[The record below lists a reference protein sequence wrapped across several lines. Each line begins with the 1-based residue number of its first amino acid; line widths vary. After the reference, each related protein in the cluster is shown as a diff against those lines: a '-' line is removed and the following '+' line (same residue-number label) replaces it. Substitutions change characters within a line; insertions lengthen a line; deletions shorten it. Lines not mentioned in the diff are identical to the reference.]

1 MKRIRLMRRKGLID
15 KYVNVALVKTSKD
28 RFGEIMINM
37 DAGRLVRPL
46 LVVEKG
52 RVLLTEGMVGMVR
65 KGEMDF

>member
-1 MKRIRLMRRKGLID
+1 MRRKGLID